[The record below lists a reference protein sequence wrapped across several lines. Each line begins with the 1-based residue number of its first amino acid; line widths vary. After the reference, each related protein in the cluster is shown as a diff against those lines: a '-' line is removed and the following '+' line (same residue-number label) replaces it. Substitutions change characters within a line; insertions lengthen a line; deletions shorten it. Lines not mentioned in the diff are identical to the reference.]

1 MGAVLDM
8 TEQSLYNETWCIVNE
23 SKEAAAMF
31 KRRKTIIRV
40 VSIIL
45 CVMMVLG
52 VFSILLYTLTGG

>member
-1 MGAVLDM
+1 
-8 TEQSLYNETWCIVNE
+8 
-23 SKEAAAMF
+23 MF

-40 VSIIL
+40 VSIVL

>member
-1 MGAVLDM
+1 
-8 TEQSLYNETWCIVNE
+8 
-23 SKEAAAMF
+23 MF